1 MGEPLPLR
9 PCTKPARPRKPRWCS
24 GAVSGVLPHRWQQA
38 QLPATRRAHP
48 TAALPTARLLQALPI
63 SPPSPS
69 PRGQPHPAHLRDT
82 RALLLSPAPSSP
94 SFPRL
99 WGPALLPAPPS
110 QALRAAAARGTPFS
124 FSFGVSLT
132 APRRAGSS
140 PWRGARWHAPLHVPK
155 HPASPSYLPAPNLPR
170 RASVG
175 RAAKP
180 FLPSDA
186 SPGRRDGGVC
196 SAPSPARRVC
206 TARAQELKPSPST
219 LLLLHSPW
227 VTPAPPV
234 CHLPS
239 LK

>member
-1 MGEPLPLR
+1 MVFWSRERGAPTPLAAGSAPSHTQS
-9 PCTKPARPRKPRWCS
+9 P
-24 GAVSGVLPHRWQQA
+24 PHSR
-38 QLPATRRAHP
+38 
-48 TAALPTARLLQALPI
+48 
-63 SPPSPS
+63 SPHSPSPS
-69 PRGQPHPAHLRDT
+69 GSPHLSALPQPQRPAAPRSPEGHPCSAAVPSPFQPLLPTPLGPCPPPCSSQSGFTGCCSTGDSLF
-82 RALLLSPAPSSP
+82 LLLWGLPHSS
-94 SFPRL
+94 
-99 WGPALLPAPPS
+99 WI
-110 QALRAAAARGTPFS
+110 
-124 FSFGVSLT
+124 
-132 APRRAGSS
+132 AGSS

-170 RASVG
+170 RASAG

-206 TARAQELKPSPST
+206 TARAQEVKPSPST